1 MKISLAAARVNA
13 GLTQNEAAK
22 KAEMSAKTLGAY
34 ETGSKYPKVDV
45 LKRLCD
51 IYGCEIDNIKILPS
65 NNA

>member
-13 GLTQNEAAK
+13 GLTQNAAAK
-22 KAEMSAKTLGAY
+22 QANISARMLGFY
-34 ETGSKYPKVDV
+34 ESGERFPKVDV

-51 IYGCEIDNIKILPS
+51 IYGCQIDNIKILPP